1 MISPLAYVD
10 KEEKIGENVTV
21 HPFAYIEK
29 NVEIG
34 DNCTIMPYA
43 SILSGTRMGKD
54 NTVYH
59 GAIVGATPQ
68 DFKFK
73 GEDTLLLI
81 GDGNTIREKVI
92 INRGTDTTDSTI
104 VGSGNYLL
112 EGVHLAHDT
121 HVGNY
126 CVFGNGAKTAGNC
139 VIDDWAIL
147 GSEVILKHGCRVGSW
162 SLVKDG
168 GRAGKDVPPF
178 IVAAHNPIAYY
189 GINAVI
195 MTKEGHF
202 QEGVLDDIAKA
213 YRQIYQCGTSLEN
226 AIRRIREIIPEGPEI
241 HYMLDFI
248 ESSRRG
254 IIGTSL

>member
-10 KEEKIGENVTV
+10 KEAKIGENVTV

-104 VGSGNYLL
+104 VGNGNYLL

-147 GSEVILKHGCRVGSW
+147 GSEVILKHGCRVGS
-162 SLVKDG
+162 V
-168 GRAGKDVPPF
+168 
-178 IVAAHNPIAYY
+178 
-189 GINAVI
+189 
-195 MTKEGHF
+195 
-202 QEGVLDDIAKA
+202 
-213 YRQIYQCGTSLEN
+213 
-226 AIRRIREIIPEGPEI
+226 
-241 HYMLDFI
+241 
-248 ESSRRG
+248 
-254 IIGTSL
+254 